1 MSAHTGRVRL
11 TSSFLK
17 DSDTLLGG
25 NSIVRRRN
33 GDYRR
38 KFDIVEGPVSP
49 RMLPRLPSCAVTVR
63 SEHRS
68 PVLAKLLDNP
78 GFLPRASL
86 GAKRYSVYP
95 VVVNGYASESIND
108 GSKLGYGY
116 IRGSS
121 SRAMIP

>member
-38 KFDIVEGPVSP
+38 KFDIAEGLVSP
-49 RMLPRLPSCAVTVR
+49 RMLPRLPSCVVTVR
-63 SEHRS
+63 CEHRS
-68 PVLAKLLDNP
+68 SVLAKLFDNP
-78 GFLPRASL
+78 RVLPRASL
-86 GAKRYSVYP
+86 GAKPYSFYP
-95 VVVNGYASESIND
+95 VVVNGNGRRHKLPCTDPVKHGREDESD
-108 GSKLGYGY
+108 
-116 IRGSS
+116 
-121 SRAMIP
+121 